1 METVLVVDDNE
12 QNCELI
18 RDIVSTWGY
27 EVYKAFQGKDAI
39 KIALNSPPD
48 IILLDV
54 MLPGM
59 NGFEVCHELKN
70 NLLTQNVP
78 IVMLTV
84 LTDVDDRIHG
94 LKVGADNFLVKP
106 FNYHELKYI
115 MASLI
120 TRKKVIDKMEHQNC
134 IVDSFLEMIKMRNQE
149 LLEHVLKVHAYCE
162 KVAMY
167 MELNETQKEKLLV
180 AAYLHDI
187 GYIVESEFQK
197 HACLGAKFIAP
208 YKIGD
213 WLTVLI
219 KYHHEKMN
227 NARYPIDILNKKNVQ
242 REMEVLLTINRFV
255 DLWNESDQESAVAR
269 AYEEGTAGEISL
281 PVVKVLQQIIKD
293 EKFRVNFGE
302 KQSLLGVNI

>member
-39 KIALNSPPD
+39 QLALNSPPD

-70 NLLTQNVP
+70 NPLTQNVP

-84 LTDVDDRIHG
+84 LTDVDDRIRG

-115 MASLI
+115 VASLV
-120 TRKKVIDKMEHQNC
+120 TRKKLIDKMEHRTS
-134 IVDSFLEMIKMRNQE
+134 IVDSFLLMIKTCNQE
-149 LLEHVLKVHAYCE
+149 LLEHVLKVHAYSE
-162 KVAMY
+162 KVARY
-167 MELNETQKEKLLV
+167 MGLTDIQKEKLLV

-187 GYIVESEFQK
+187 GHIVEPEFQK
-197 HACLGAKFIAP
+197 HAWLGAQFIVP
-208 YKIGD
+208 YKIGE

-219 KYHHEKMN
+219 EYHHVKMN
-227 NARYPIDILNKKNVQ
+227 DPSYPIDILNKMKMRQ
-242 REMEVLLTINRFV
+242 EMEVLLTVNRFV
-255 DLWNESDQESAVAR
+255 DLWTESDQENGVAR
-269 AYEEGTAGEISL
+269 AYDEAKSGEMSLSVVEG
-281 PVVKVLQQIIKD
+281 LQQVIKD
-293 EKFRVNFGE
+293 EKFLANFVQTTDG
-302 KQSLLGVNI
+302 

>member
-27 EVYKAFQGKDAI
+27 EVHKAFQGKDAI
-39 KIALNSPPD
+39 QLALNSSPD

-70 NLLTQNVP
+70 NPLTQSIP

-115 MASLI
+115 VASLI
-120 TRKKVIDKMEHQNC
+120 TRKKLIDKMEHHND
-134 IVDSFLEMIKMRNQE
+134 IVNSFLLMIKTRNQD

-162 KVAMY
+162 KASRY
-167 MELNETQKEKLLV
+167 MDLTDTQKEKLLV

-187 GYIVESEFQK
+187 GHILESDFQK
-197 HACLGAKFIAP
+197 HAWLGAQFIAP
-208 YKIGD
+208 YKIGE

-227 NARYPIDILNKKNVQ
+227 DPRYPIAILNEKKVRQ
-242 REMEVLLTINRFV
+242 EMEVLLTVNRFV
-255 DLWNESDQESAVAR
+255 DLWTESDQETGVAL
-269 AYEEGTAGEISL
+269 AYDEAKSGEISL
-281 PVVKVLQQIIKD
+281 SVVEILQQVIKD
-293 EKFRVNFGE
+293 EKFLANFGE
-302 KQSLLGVNI
+302 NQSKS

>member
-27 EVYKAFQGKDAI
+27 EVHKAFQGKDAI
-39 KIALNSPPD
+39 QLALNSSPD

-70 NLLTQNVP
+70 NPLTQSIP

-94 LKVGADNFLVKP
+94 LKVGADHFLVKP

-115 MASLI
+115 VASLI
-120 TRKKVIDKMEHQNC
+120 TRKKLIDKMEHHND
-134 IVDSFLEMIKMRNQE
+134 IVNSFLLMIKTRNQD

-162 KVAMY
+162 KVSRY
-167 MELNETQKEKLLV
+167 MDLTDVQKEKLLV

-187 GYIVESEFQK
+187 GHILESDFQK
-197 HACLGAKFIAP
+197 HAWLGAQFIAP
-208 YKIGD
+208 YKIGE

-227 NARYPIDILNKKNVQ
+227 DPRYPIAILNEKKIRQ
-242 REMEVLLTINRFV
+242 EMEVLLTVNRFV
-255 DLWNESDQESAVAR
+255 DLWTESDQETGVAL
-269 AYEEGTAGEISL
+269 AYDEAKSGEISL
-281 PVVKVLQQIIKD
+281 SVVEILQQVIKD
-293 EKFRVNFGE
+293 EKFLANFGE
-302 KQSLLGVNI
+302 NQSKN

>member
-27 EVYKAFQGKDAI
+27 EVHKAFQGKDAI
-39 KIALNSPPD
+39 QMALNSSPD

-70 NLLTQNVP
+70 NPLTQSIP

-115 MASLI
+115 VASLI
-120 TRKKVIDKMEHQNC
+120 TRKKLIDKMEHHND
-134 IVDSFLEMIKMRNQE
+134 IVNSFLLMIKTRNQD

-162 KVAMY
+162 KASRY
-167 MELNETQKEKLLV
+167 MDLTDTQKEKLLV

-187 GYIVESEFQK
+187 GHILESDFQK
-197 HACLGAKFIAP
+197 HAWLGAQFIAP
-208 YKIGD
+208 YKIGE

-227 NARYPIDILNKKNVQ
+227 DPRYPIAILNEKKVRQ
-242 REMEVLLTINRFV
+242 EMEVLLTVNRFV
-255 DLWNESDQESAVAR
+255 DLWTESDQETGVAL
-269 AYEEGTAGEISL
+269 AYDEAKSGEISL
-281 PVVKVLQQIIKD
+281 SVVEILQQVIKD
-293 EKFRVNFGE
+293 EKFLANFGE
-302 KQSLLGVNI
+302 NQSKS